1 MNWWCY
7 LIVSLW
13 CGILWLLRF
22 SHFLWER
29 MCKRSCRW
37 ELWFF
42 CGCDVKYCVSS
53 RSFVQQFCASCCTW
67 QATLSMLHYWY
78 LQIHCGCYCKLVQH
92 LVKEGQETISKLYI
106 FLLSTRL
113 AWLPSSFF
121 SLSDTSPQHFI
132 KTWSLWLKKK
142 GNFFQ
147 EKVLFLPIYVYQPS
161 YMNTLATL
169 LKIAPP
175 LGCDIIQQQ

>member
-53 RSFVQQFCASCCTW
+53 SAFVQQFCASCCTW

-78 LQIHCGCYCKLVQH
+78 LQIHCGCCCKLVQH

-121 SLSDTSPQHFI
+121 FLSDTSPQHFI

-147 EKVLFLPIYVYQPS
+147 EKCYFYQ
-161 YMNTLATL
+161 YMYTSPVTWTH
-169 LKIAPP
+169 
-175 LGCDIIQQQ
+175 